1 MEDFELTLLD
11 RLEKDLKK
19 RCISKNGRKN
29 RY

>member
-19 RCISKNGRKN
+19 RSVSKNGRKN